1 MTNTFDIF
9 TGAIRAL
16 NTLSGYLNSQ
26 EKKSTGNEND
36 IAADNVLSSN
46 FKTKNQ
52 QHSKKVYFQ
61 NDDTKIYNS
70 FNDFQKDKTNLHNQI
85 ERVVAN
91 VREKVNKLI
100 EVKDELEKKLNR
112 PHDLDATKKQI
123 NIWIFTIFSSSKES
137 TTGNESLLGETKK
150 QEKESNIDMY
160 LGIIKERVKEV
171 T

>member
-61 NDDTKIYNS
+61 KDDTKIW
-70 FNDFQKDKTNLHNQI
+70 
-85 ERVVAN
+85 
-91 VREKVNKLI
+91 
-100 EVKDELEKKLNR
+100 LEKMTPKF
-112 PHDLDATKKQI
+112 D
-123 NIWIFTIFSSSKES
+123 SKNMTLKYDS
-137 TTGNESLLGETKK
+137 K
-150 QEKESNIDMY
+150 
-160 LGIIKERVKEV
+160 V
-171 T
+171 

>member
-46 FKTKNQ
+46 FKTKKISNTLRKFIF
-52 QHSKKVYFQ
+52 KKMTQKYITALMIF
-61 NDDTKIYNS
+61 K
-70 FNDFQKDKTNLHNQI
+70 KDKTNLHNQI

-112 PHDLDATKKQI
+112 PHDLDATKK
-123 NIWIFTIFSSSKES
+123 NKSIFGSLPFFSSSKEN
-137 TTGNESLLGETKK
+137 TTGNESLLGETKSK
-150 QEKESNIDMY
+150 KESNIDLY
-160 LGIIKERVKEV
+160 LGIIK
-171 T
+171 